1 MKVPENSIVTI
12 QFEREDESQSV
23 TWSTLR
29 GAPSQGMQDCLDRAV
44 NQVASAQ
51 IGGLAGQIT
60 EALTHSSF
68 GSGSS
73 FRLLITERTG
83 LQNEHQVSLVQD
95 SAERCVLAFA
105 LVQPSPGFDA
115 LAISGLGLVRSNSA
129 VLVVERSSP
138 HLIVWSSSPELG
150 LDAESETRGS
160 AITRILSRS
169 QARHVRTHLAT
180 AISEA
185 LVQGSKILELE
196 KAELTSQFEV
206 AIEVLETAALKP
218 EYAAIIIATRPV
230 PCVGNNQ
237 IFQGLE
243 QAGEGFALTDKNGKF
258 TYLNRAHVEMFGY
271 EDPSELIGRHWSML
285 YTPED
290 AERVNQM
297 AWPELTTNGIWNGRA
312 PGLRRDGTQFE
323 QCLTLSSTPDG
334 WIACN
339 CQDRM
344 EELRNR
350 GRLERQ
356 IEMFRKV
363 AENIPSGILI
373 RRKSGPYLFT
383 NKAAQKFTGWSAD
396 DMAALNLG
404 KVFEKL
410 MLKTRPELSDDLL
423 GPDTP
428 AIREDIEITIEGRIR
443 VIEIL
448 KFLIPD
454 LDDGGDTIC
463 VVCNDHTDRRR
474 VETELR
480 SALKQ
485 KSEALTMQ
493 REFVSMISHEFRSP
507 MAALQGA
514 AHLIRTRLDKH
525 TSGKIPRYLQIQ
537 TESLATLGELVDQV
551 LLLNRLETTVNGA
564 SRTNLDLGQLVEDI
578 VEYFNE
584 SREQQQISVD
594 LTKLHHRNLDLDRSL
609 IRAAVDN
616 LVSNAL
622 KYSPANS
629 PIEVVLESSDTEVEI
644 RVIDAG
650 RGIPEAEQSQL
661 FQTFFR
667 ASNVGH
673 VPGTGLGLRIALRA
687 IDLHDGSITFSST
700 EGVGSTFI
708 IKMPIGPTSAV
719 SK

>member
-1 MKVPENSIVTI
+1 MSLPEFSVVTI
-12 QFEREDESQSV
+12 QFERGDESQSV
-23 TWSTLR
+23 IWSALR

-44 NQVASAQ
+44 VQVSSADT
-51 IGGLAGQIT
+51 GGLAGQIT

-83 LQNEHQVSLVQD
+83 LQSEHQVSLVED

-115 LAISGLGLVRSNSA
+115 SAISGLGLARRNSA
-129 VLVVERSSP
+129 VLVVERSLP
-138 HLIVWSSSPELG
+138 HPVVWSSSPELG
-150 LDAESETRGS
+150 LDAESETGS
-160 AITRILSRS
+160 SVITQSLSQS
-169 QARHVRTHLAT
+169 QARHVRTHLAS

-185 LVQGSKILELE
+185 LVEGSKILKLE
-196 KAELTSQFEV
+196 GEGAASPSEV
-206 AIEVLETAALKP
+206 AIEILETTALKS
-218 EYAAIIIATRPV
+218 EYAALIIAARPA
-230 PCVGNNQ
+230 PCSGSAQ
-237 IFQGLE
+237 IFHGLE

-258 TYLNRAHVEMFGY
+258 TYMNRAHVEMFRYG
-271 EDPSELIGRHWSML
+271 DPSELIGRHWSVL
-285 YTPED
+285 YTPEE
-290 AERVNQM
+290 AERVNQQV
-297 AWPELTTNGIWNGRA
+297 WPELTENGLWHGSA
-312 PGLRRDGTQFE
+312 TGLRRDGTRFE
-323 QCLTLSSTPDG
+323 QSLTLSSTPDG
-334 WIACN
+334 CISCN
-339 CQDRM
+339 CQDRT
-344 EELRNR
+344 EELRTR
-350 GRLERQ
+350 SLMERQ
-356 IEMFRKV
+356 MEMFRKV

-383 NKAAQKFTGWSAD
+383 NRAAQQFTGWSAD
-396 DMAALNLG
+396 DMAALSPG
-404 KVFEKL
+404 QVFESL
-410 MLKTRPELSDDLL
+410 MIQAHPELSDDLL
-423 GPDTP
+423 GPE
-428 AIREDIEITIEGRIR
+428 AQVIRRDVEVSVKGRTR
-443 VIEIL
+443 VIEVL

-454 LDDGGDTIC
+454 LDDDRGDTVC
-463 VVCNDHTDRRR
+463 VVCNDQTNRRR
-474 VETELR
+474 VEEELR

-485 KSEALTMQ
+485 KSEALSMQ

-514 AHLIRTRLDKH
+514 AHLIRTRLDHH

-537 TESLATLGELVDQV
+537 AESLATLGELVDQV
-551 LLLNRLETTVNGA
+551 LLLNRLETTVSGA
-564 SRTNLDLGQLVEDI
+564 SRANLDLGQLVEDI
-578 VEYFNE
+578 VEYFNG

-594 LTKLHHRNLDLDRSL
+594 LTKLRNRHLELDRSL

-622 KYSPANS
+622 KYSPKDS
-629 PIEVVLESSDTEVEI
+629 PIEVVLESSESEVEI

-650 RGIPEAEQSQL
+650 RGIPEAEQSRL

-667 ASNVGH
+667 ASNVGP

-708 IKMPIGPTSAV
+708 IKMPIRPNSSV
-719 SK
+719 